1 MGDVFL
7 VIDGHLCME
16 SHGTTTIDTWIGLP
30 DGRLLEGSAGFE
42 VHGCGGGRGGGG
54 SGRSVNHNVNG
65 KGLILV

>member
-1 MGDVFL
+1 
-7 VIDGHLCME
+7 ME
-16 SHGTTTIDTWIGLP
+16 SHGTTTIIGLAS
-30 DGRLLEGSAGFE
+30 GRLFEGSAGFE